1 MVANPEFAAQRVAA
15 LAGLDLATLDT
26 PIKELIAGLSQAP
39 HCFTMQSCWGHFVL
53 TDHVDDQDFDPPQHL
68 DSAVH
73 VDYRIA
79 YVALCIDNNP
89 TGAALLDD
97 LQGLVSLD
105 PAYVQFGSAEW
116 FWQQQVN
123 TYQVQ
128 VEPERHQYK
137 DRVQV
142 AMDEARHLARVRDRL
157 YKELAAIAAKNQAS

>member
-1 MVANPEFAAQRVAA
+1 MVDNPEFAAQRAA
-15 LAGLDLATLDT
+15 AVAGLDLATLDR
-26 PIKELIAGLSQAP
+26 PIKGLIADLAQAP

-68 DSAVH
+68 DAAVH
-73 VDYRIA
+73 VEYRIA
-79 YVALCIDNNP
+79 YVALCVGNNP
-89 TGAALLDD
+89 AGAALLDD

-128 VEPERHQYK
+128 VEPGRHQYK

-142 AMDEARHLARVRDRL
+142 DLAEARHLARVRDRL
-157 YKELAAIAAKNQAS
+157 FKELAIIAARNRTG